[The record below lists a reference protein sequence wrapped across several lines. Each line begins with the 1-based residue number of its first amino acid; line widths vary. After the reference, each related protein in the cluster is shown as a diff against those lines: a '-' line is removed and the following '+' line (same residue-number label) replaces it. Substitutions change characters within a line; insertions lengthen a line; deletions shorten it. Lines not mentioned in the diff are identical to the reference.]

1 VRRAESK
8 KAWQIVAEKGALHP
22 GDLILGLP
30 GAVLASRDGAVRLT
44 MHTGFVGLS
53 PYPVIES
60 AVQLRDNPSV
70 DLDFTLDRG
79 RVELV
84 NHKEA
89 GAARVQVHVRQET
102 WNLTLAEP
110 GARVALELSGRW
122 PRGIPF
128 TPNPGPKDAPTAVL
142 VLLVLHGEVVLKHG
156 GNELALH
163 APPGP
168 ALIEWDSV
176 NGQDDTPQRLE
187 NLPPWATAGGADSP
201 QAKAKLPIIQRLRQA
216 LATKSISATLEEL
229 VNSNDPDDRRL
240 AVFVM
245 GALDD
250 LPLLGKTMRDVK
262 HPDVWENGILALR
275 HWIGRGPGQDQILYQ
290 ALIDYAKYTPVQAAT
305 ALQFLHSPGEDLL
318 SRPEFYQTLLGY
330 LGHEKLLIR
339 GLAYWHLSRLVPAG
353 RDLGYDPLAPKEARE
368 AAIQKWQKL
377 LPPGQLPPRAGAD
390 KGEK

>member
-1 VRRAESK
+1 M
-8 KAWQIVAEKGALHP
+8 
-22 GDLILGLP
+22 ILGLP
-30 GAVLASRDGAVRLT
+30 GAILASRDGAVRLI

-89 GAARVQVHVRQET
+89 GAAHVQVHVRQDT

-122 PRGIPF
+122 PRGVPF
-128 TPNPGPKDAPTAVL
+128 TQNPGPKDAPTAVL
-142 VLLVLHGEVVLKHG
+142 VLMVLHGELLLKHG
-156 GNELALH
+156 DRELALH

-187 NLPPWATAGGADSP
+187 RLPPWATAGGKDSP
-201 QAKAKLPIIQRLRQA
+201 QAKAKLPMIQRLRQE
-216 LATKSISATLEEL
+216 LASKSISATLEEL
-229 VNSNDPDDRRL
+229 VNSNDPDERRL

-353 RDLGYDPLAPKEARE
+353 QKFGYDPLAPKEARE

-377 LPPGQLPPRAGAD
+377 LPPGQLPLRAGAD
-390 KGEK
+390 GGEK